1 MLLQCENGMP
11 LPQNKNICHHLFSE
25 GTATKTVQSLTLHRM
40 HQRPSFYPRCKIST
54 NMLSILGGVSVK
66 ILGGRMLCG
75 FYWKTQFF
83 EQNLSRILSQ
93 FCLRYWKSGKEPQ
106 EKRHR
111 QKQLRE
117 TSDITSFRPLS
128 GSLKNNLVERS
139 SQAYHIDLYLK
150 LGLHRA

>member
-1 MLLQCENGMP
+1 MGCPCL
-11 LPQNKNICHHLFSE
+11 KTKTSVIICLAK
-25 GTATKTVQSLTLHRM
+25 GLRTKTVQSLTLHRM

-54 NMLSILGGVSVK
+54 NMLSILGGGFSK
-66 ILGGRMLCG
+66 NLGGVGCCAVFTG
-75 FYWKTQFF
+75 KTQFF

-128 GSLKNNLVERS
+128 ISLKNNLAERS
-139 SQAYHIDLYLK
+139 SQTYHRPLSQV
-150 LGLHRA
+150 GAA